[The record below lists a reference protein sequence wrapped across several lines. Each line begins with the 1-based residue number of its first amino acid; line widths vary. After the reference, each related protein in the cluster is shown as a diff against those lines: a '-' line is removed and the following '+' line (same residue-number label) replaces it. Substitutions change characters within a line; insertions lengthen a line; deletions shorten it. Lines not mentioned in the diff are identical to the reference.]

1 MDGPWSFF
9 YGMLPVMSAKS
20 DLIVETAVLLCFL
33 VEQEGMRAAI
43 CN

>member
-1 MDGPWSFF
+1 MDGSWSFF

-20 DLIVETAVLLCFL
+20 GLIVETAALLCFL
-33 VEQEGMRAAI
+33 VEQEGMQAGI